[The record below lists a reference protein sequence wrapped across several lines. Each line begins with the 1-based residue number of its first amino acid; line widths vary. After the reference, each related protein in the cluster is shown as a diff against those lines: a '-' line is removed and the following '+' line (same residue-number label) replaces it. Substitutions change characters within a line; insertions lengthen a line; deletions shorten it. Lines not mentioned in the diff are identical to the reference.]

1 MDPFARGVVV
11 LRLDVREA
19 RPADEDGPPGLVL
32 EDLRRVEVEA
42 VVELDEVL
50 LVDASVGTVGVHE
63 AVVLGEQVDDRAFH
77 GEVSGVMDVLER
89 EGPLGHALR
98 AHEEELP
105 PADARDVGA
114 LPHVSEGRVARVG
127 RRALELPVEAVRA
140 PVEQDRPPVPLD
152 AGAEKHVPGAVLLPD
167 LGVSHVARAVR
178 GVALVAEHEALLAKA
193 LSVGADERLV
203 GETAGVVV
211 VMVAGKELVA
221 GVVAPHL
228 AVADHGRPGVRAVLV
243 ELAVGHDRGAHPA
256 PGDEVVAHPVR
267 PAVAGVRPEATVLME
282 EVIGPVE
289 LAEPV
294 GIGHVT
300 RGDLQ
305 VKVQAPVVLLVKRIA
320 HRHVGGPP
328 RCHGLVRKNGRPLAR
343 PPETCRLWRR
353 GDAKGA
359 YSMLMSLSP
368 AATLTPV
375 VDVTLV

>member
-19 RPADEDGPPGLVL
+19 RPADEDGPSGLVL

-42 VVELDEVL
+42 IVELDEVL
-50 LVDASVGTVGVHE
+50 LVDAPVGSVGVHE
-63 AVVLGEQVDDRAFH
+63 AGVLGEQVDDRALH
-77 GEVSGVMDVLER
+77 GEVPGVVDVLER

-98 AHEEELP
+98 AYEEKLP

-114 LPHVSEGRVARVG
+114 LPHVPEGRVARVG
-127 RRALELPVEAVRA
+127 GRALELPVETVGA
-140 PVEQDRPPVPLD
+140 PIEQDRPSVPLD

-167 LGVSHVARAVR
+167 LGVAHVARAVR
-178 GVALVAEHEALLAKA
+178 GVALVAEHEALLAKVLA
-193 LSVGADERLV
+193 VGADQRLV
-203 GETAGVVV
+203 GEAAGVVV
-211 VMVAGKELVA
+211 VMVSGKELVA

-228 AVADHGRPGVRAVLV
+228 AFADHGRPGVRAVLV

-256 PGDEVVAHPVR
+256 PGDEIVARPVR
-267 PAVAGVRPEATVLME
+267 PPVAGIRPEATVLME

-305 VKVQAPVVLLVKRIA
+305 VKVQAPVVLLVERIA

-328 RCHGLVRKNGRPLAR
+328 RCRGLVRKTGGRSRDR
-343 PPETCRLWRR
+343 PKPVASGEGEMRR
-353 GDAKGA
+353 
-359 YSMLMSLSP
+359 
-368 AATLTPV
+368 TLTRC
-375 VDVTLV
+375 